1 MLCKTDLPLLFSASE
16 IPFITLYMLAFYHLA
31 FEDFE
36 TLMVTT
42 AKPFIYIDI
51 IHVHARFGELDLSS
65 KSQGR
70 EIIQF
75 QSFQCFRFVYKLAFC
90 QIQPFLNVLFKKKY

>member
-1 MLCKTDLPLLFSASE
+1 MVLCKTDLSLLFSASE
-16 IPFITLYMLAFYHLA
+16 RPFITLYMLAFYCLT

-36 TLMVTT
+36 TPHGDHCQ
-42 AKPFIYIDI
+42 AFYIY
-51 IHVHARFGELDLSS
+51 VHARFGELDLSS

-75 QSFQCFRFVYKLAFC
+75 QSFHFQRFKFVCKLAFC
-90 QIQPFLNVLFKKKY
+90 QIQPFLNVLFKKNI